1 MFRNQD
7 YGQTQPQQVMQL
19 NLSNVNVVFILE
31 HLFSK
36 KLYDSKYD
44 SIHYIVESLCIN
56 VCTHANRLL

>member
-44 SIHYIVESLCIN
+44 SIHYS
-56 VCTHANRLL
+56 